1 MDIQPESPNINSSVQ
16 PVDGVV
22 PPSSAT
28 EASVAA
34 PSDPNAQSTTLTQ
47 DMEAAGEHPAV
58 LTGLEPVGTPQTPE
72 IIATHNAMVE
82 EKKDVQNQP
91 PMVEQRRGLFG
102 KVIGGALEGMGLKS
116 RKPEVAAVATP
127 PDHLTQTANG
137 TLETPPVANLNGAT
151 ADGPSV
157 TRDFGTT
164 PDSNY
169 AGLSTQDATAAGVAT
184 GVPFQ
189 NSIPSPENGG
199 MVGSTQAPAEVVAS
213 DAPSLGTP
221 QPEVVP
227 QPPVEPMAEA
237 EEPAAEPVAQV
248 TTEDKPAEFTPSATA
263 EPAQEEST
271 LPDAPTTT
279 SVESVADAKGNPV
292 ASVPAVEPVAE
303 THVEEPETPI
313 QSADANDEAV
323 HAGPGAVADGMQA
336 PPDWSVDVTASHPD
350 APVVSGDAAVDGDVL
365 GKAMADGAAAAADK
379 PPFSADALNSANGSI
394 GNQTEEVG
402 HDIPIE
408 TGSEPATTGEVADAA
423 VATADTDVDPTAPVT
438 ATPVGMS
445 PVNPFSAPSG
455 IGMVSDSSALDAGLP
470 PSSTATGQP
479 SLGIVPNSKEVNN
492 VLAFP
497 GGAQQSVSE
506 AAPTTG
512 MDSLG
517 GTQVTAGEAPSNVTA
532 LPAQPNQLGDTQTDQ
547 QVAA

>member
-263 EPAQEEST
+263 EPTQEEST

-336 PPDWSVDVTASHPD
+336 PPDWSVNADIHPD
-350 APVVSGDAAVDGDVL
+350 ADKLPTLGTAMAGGDSAVDGDAL
-365 GKAMADGAAAAADK
+365 GQAMADGAAAAADK
-379 PPFSADALNSANGSI
+379 PPFTSEALNSS
-394 GNQTEEVG
+394 EEVG

-408 TGSEPATTGEVADAA
+408 TGSEPATTGEVADTA

-438 ATPVGMS
+438 ATPGGMS
-445 PVNPFSAPSG
+445 PVNPSIAPSG

-517 GTQVTAGEAPSNVTA
+517 STQTTTGEAPSNVTA
-532 LPAQPNQLGDTQTDQ
+532 FPGASPLAPTGTDGQ
-547 QVAA
+547 S

>member
-22 PPSSAT
+22 PPSSAA

-47 DMEAAGEHPAV
+47 DMEATGEHPAV

-91 PMVEQRRGLFG
+91 PVTEQRRGLFG

-116 RKPEVAAVATP
+116 KKPEVAAVATP
-127 PDHLTQTANG
+127 PDHLIPTGNG
-137 TLETPPVANLNGAT
+137 TLQTPDVANLNGAT
-151 ADGPSV
+151 ADGASAPKFEAP
-157 TRDFGTT
+157 TATT
-164 PDSNY
+164 PENNY
-169 AGLSTQDATAAGVAT
+169 AGLSTPDATAAGVAT

-189 NSIPSPENGG
+189 NSISSPENGG
-199 MVGSTQAPAEVVAS
+199 VVASSPAPAEVVAS
-213 DAPSLGTP
+213 DAPSLGTS

-237 EEPAAEPVAQV
+237 EESIAEPVAQV

-279 SVESVADAKGNPV
+279 PVESVADVTTTPV

-303 THVEEPETPI
+303 THVEEPEAPI

-336 PPDWSVDVTASHPD
+336 PPDWSVDGTASHPD
-350 APVVSGDAAVDGDVL
+350 APVVSGDAAVDGDAL

-379 PPFSADALNSANGSI
+379 PPFTTEALNSS
-394 GNQTEEVG
+394 EEVG

-423 VATADTDVDPTAPVT
+423 VATANTDVDPTAPVT
-438 ATPVGMS
+438 AVPGGMS
-445 PVNPFSAPSG
+445 PTDPNASATGP
-455 IGMVSDSSALDAGLP
+455 GMVDGSSPLAAGLP
-470 PSSTATGQP
+470 QTPK
-479 SLGIVPNSKEVNN
+479 LEIVPNSKEVNN

-497 GGAQQSVSE
+497 GEAQQSVSE
-506 AAPTTG
+506 SAPATG
-512 MDSLG
+512 LDSLG
-517 GTQVTAGEAPSNVTA
+517 GTQATAGEAPSNVIAFPGASPLAPT
-532 LPAQPNQLGDTQTDQ
+532 GTDGQ
-547 QVAA
+547 S